1 MEPYPYSSMNLESPA
16 LISLNTSG
24 PTVPTALPTWN
35 ADAPAMMY
43 WAASLQVSIPPTPTI
58 GMSRAVLRS

>member
-1 MEPYPYSSMNLESPA
+1 MNLDSP
-16 LISLNTSG
+16 SLMVPNTSG

-43 WAASLQVSIPPTPTI
+43 WAASLQVSIPPTPTM